1 MQLTQYTRY
10 HINFGSKW
18 IAACG
23 ALMGLSF
30 FLRIIYYFGL
40 MSLRDVGIIEL
51 LTSAIIGII
60 LCGGFVVCMICLRM
74 DAPGLYGLA
83 GAAQCLFLII
93 LSFTSGSAAR
103 IVLAI
108 VWYGL
113 TAAILLATVGGYLP
127 GRLLAG
133 LMFFIS
139 AFIRFFFFD
148 IGQIGLIKWFQE
160 LGVLSVL
167 IGVGCFAMG
176 HKSSHKRK

>member
-1 MQLTQYTRY
+1 MRLKQYTNY
-10 HINFGSKW
+10 HVNFNSKCT
-18 IAACG
+18 AACG

-30 FLRIIYYFGL
+30 FLRIVYYFGL
-40 MSLRDVGIIEL
+40 MSLWDVGFFEL
-51 LTSAIIGII
+51 LTSAFLGII
-60 LCGGFVVCMICLRM
+60 LCGGVVVCLICMRM

-93 LSFTSGSAAR
+93 LSFTTGSAFR

-113 TAAILLATVGGYLP
+113 TAVILLSTVGGYLP

-167 IGVGCFAMG
+167 IGVGCFARG
-176 HKSSHKRK
+176 LKSSHKRK